1 MERPAQGPGLWDS
14 GLNIVTLLLGLTL
27 LVLLARILEP
37 ESLEI
42 IKFKF
47 FILPALLIFF
57 GVAILVKRQKLNG
70 NFG

>member
-1 MERPAQGPGLWDS
+1 MGRPARSLGLWDS
-14 GLNIVTLLLGLTL
+14 GLNAVTLLLGLTL
-27 LVLLARILEP
+27 LVLLVRILEP
-37 ESLEI
+37 ENLEI
-42 IKFKF
+42 IEFKF

>member
-14 GLNIVTLLLGLTL
+14 GLNAVTLLLGLTL
-27 LVLLARILEP
+27 VVLLARILEP
-37 ESLEI
+37 ENLEI

-57 GVAILVKRQKLNG
+57 GVAILVKRQKQYG